1 MRRLPLF
8 LTGIFLLLCGME
20 SCTSENDPNTG
31 VIPTSDSLLLT
42 YSDTTTLVAFIEKDD
57 TLRTDATER
66 VLLGS
71 MYDPVFG
78 KTTSSFYSTFTATQ
92 TLLTESNVYTVDSV
106 VLTMRADGGYGDLSK
121 FTGYQVLEVFE
132 LTEDI
137 PAAPTGGYN
146 STDTFSCN
154 PVPLATYGFVPQFF
168 PYATEP
174 AAIRIKL
181 NPALGNRF
189 FATPFDTL
197 NSTNVTDYIK
207 GIYVRIHPSVPGMQN
222 PGQGGIAYFKLNSD
236 VSNLKIYY
244 KKNSSTIQQSPLKF
258 SMATTNNRRVNV
270 FRHNYNMGIA
280 DAALV
285 NKLADTNDIVSS
297 DKLYI
302 QAMEG
307 IRIKVKMP
315 YLSNYIDSGPI
326 IVNRAEFVLPID
338 ATQDIHLYD
347 EPDNLMAY
355 YIGNDG
361 LIHFMPDIPYTYYD
375 SFYNPITQEY
385 KIVLTQYI
393 QRVLNGDNI
402 PHEFY
407 FDIPVL
413 AKYTDAY
420 RIVLNSPEHLTKPM
434 KLNLTYTRIPSL

>member
-1 MRRLPLF
+1 MRRLPQF
-8 LTGIFLLLCGME
+8 LTGIFLLLCVLE
-20 SCTSENDPNTG
+20 SCTSETDPNSG

-42 YSDTTTLVAFIEKDD
+42 FSDTTTLVAFIERDD

-71 MYDPVFG
+71 MYDPIFG
-78 KTTSSFYSTFTATQ
+78 RCTSAFYSTFTVSQ
-92 TLLTESNVYTVDSV
+92 TFLTGIDNFSVDSV
-106 VLTMRADGGYGDLSK
+106 ILTMRADGGYGDLSK

-137 PAAPTGGYN
+137 PDAPTGGYN
-146 STDTFSCN
+146 STTSFDYDPT
-154 PVPLATYGFVPQFF
+154 PLATLGYAPQFF
-168 PYATEP
+168 PLGTEP

-181 NPALGNRF
+181 NPAFGNRF
-189 FATPFDTL
+189 FATANDTL
-197 NSTNVTDYIK
+197 NSTNVKDYIK
-207 GIYVRIHPSVPGMQN
+207 GVYIRINPTVTAMQTPGT
-222 PGQGGIAYFKLNSD
+222 GGIAYFKLNSD
-236 VSNLKIYY
+236 VSNLKVYY
-244 KKNSSTIQQSPLKF
+244 KKNGITQSALKF
-258 SMATTNNRRVNV
+258 PMATTNNKRVNIFEHFDYV
-270 FRHNYNMGIA
+270 DA
-280 DAALV
+280 DPALQT
-285 NKLADTNDIVSS
+285 KLADTTNTIAS

-315 YLSNYIDSGPI
+315 HIMRYVDSGPV

-338 ATQDIHLYD
+338 PAQDLHLYD
-347 EPDNLMAY
+347 EPDNIMAY
-355 YIGNDG
+355 FISSDG

-375 SFYNPITQEY
+375 SFYDPITQQY

-393 QRVLNGDNI
+393 QQILNGENKYVD
-402 PHEFY
+402 FY
-407 FDIPVL
+407 IDIPVL

-420 RIVLNSPEHLTKPM
+420 RMVLNSPEHATKPL